1 MSSSGAEKLRNAI
14 KAISGDKGANIEY
27 ATVIAPPPALRIQ
40 IDGMKIEL
48 EEDDVII
55 PQSLTKHTRRV
66 SVRSIDPVSVA
77 FSDYTRTTQK
87 SASSAETMDS
97 TYRDSFVFSGFETG
111 EFEITYHD
119 ELKAG
124 DRILVA
130 SWSSSS
136 SNLCCAV
143 LDRIASRER

>member
-1 MSSSGAEKLRNAI
+1 MGYKLIEGSGRAQLRDVI
-14 KAISGDKGANIEY
+14 KQIGYNKDVDIEY

-48 EEDDVII
+48 EDDDVII

-66 SVRSIDPVSVA
+66 SVKGIDPVNVA

-87 SASSAETMDS
+87 SASSAETTDS
-97 TYRDSFVFSGFETG
+97 TYRDSFEFNGFETG

-124 DRILVA
+124 DRVLVA
-130 SWSSSS
+130 SSM
-136 SNLCCAV
+136 AGQRYFV
-143 LDRIASRER
+143 LDRIASK